1 MESGICNDGKHLL
14 VIFGGKVGV
23 GVGNA
28 TFHHEDGLKEK
39 YQTLFL
45 QQCVN
50 KHEVGEDIMGKEK
63 VAEVKI
69 LLCFNDVAQ
78 IDVLI
83 KNLERVKEELNGK
96 E

>member
-1 MESGICNDGKHLL
+1 MESGICTDNKQIL
-14 VIFGGKVGV
+14 VIFGGKVGI
-23 GVGNA
+23 GVGSA
-28 TFHHEDGLKEK
+28 TFHHEDGLEEE
-39 YQTLFL
+39 YQTVFL

-50 KHEVGEDIMGKEK
+50 KHEVGEDIFDKEK

-78 IDVLI
+78 VDVLI
-83 KNLERVKEELNGK
+83 KNLERVKEEIRGK

>member
-1 MESGICNDGKHLL
+1 MESGICSDGKRLL
-14 VIFGGKVGV
+14 VIFGGKVGI

-28 TFHHEDGLKEK
+28 TFHHEDGLEEK

-50 KHEVGEDIMGKEK
+50 QHEVGEDISDKE
-63 VAEVKI
+63 EVTEELI
-69 LLCFNDVAQ
+69 ELCFNDVAQ

-83 KNLERVKEELNGK
+83 KNLERVKGKLLNNK
-96 E
+96 

>member
-1 MESGICNDGKHLL
+1 MESGICTDNKQIL
-14 VIFGGKVGV
+14 VIFGGKVGI

-28 TFHHEDGLKEK
+28 TFHHEDGLEEK

-50 KHEVGEDIMGKEK
+50 QHAVGEDIMGKE
-63 VAEVKI
+63 EI
-69 LLCFNDVAQ
+69 SEERIILCFNDVAQ

-83 KNLERVKEELNGK
+83 NNLDRVKRKLIE
-96 E
+96 